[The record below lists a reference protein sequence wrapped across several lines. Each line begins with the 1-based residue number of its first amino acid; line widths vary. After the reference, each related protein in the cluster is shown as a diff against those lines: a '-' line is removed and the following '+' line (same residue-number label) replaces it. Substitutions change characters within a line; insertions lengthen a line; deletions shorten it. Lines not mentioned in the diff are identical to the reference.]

1 MAKLAFGMNQSLD
14 GCVNHTAL
22 VIPLRYVPAPRV
34 PL

>member
-14 GCVNHTAL
+14 GSVDHTAF
-22 VIPLRYVPAPRV
+22 VIRLRYVPAPRV